1 MNRSSHVPPARQKL
15 FMDLYRQGDYKRA
28 RREAEALTKKHSDDA
43 FAWRALGNCHL
54 QLEEATKAISVL
66 EKADSLLPEDPLT
79 LNALSR
85 ACFMAGE
92 KDRALDLQSRSIELA
107 PDSAHA
113 QFNMAYM
120 LYQMGTYS
128 RVQKF
133 LSRAEALGHPQE
145 EILVVQSA
153 LHAINFEFQEGLESL
168 NRLYE
173 LQPNDPKVHNSLGNF
188 HKDMADFKKA
198 EWHYREALRLSPD
211 YSQAYSNEV
220 LTLHYDP
227 QASAESILQKS
238 REWTE
243 RYTPPHVFEHTRT
256 DLSENRTIK
265 VGLVSGNLR
274 AHPVGWM
281 ISSALEHLP
290 KDIELH
296 AYTDSESD
304 DPIAE
309 SIRKVCHWKPVYHLD
324 HQQLAAKIAEDGIDI
339 LIDLAGHG
347 GHSRLP
353 TMDMK
358 PAPIVVKWV
367 GMQISSMGTPA
378 FDYFLSDSIETPAG
392 VDDQYTEKLI
402 RLPDDYICYQPPSYK
417 PSITS
422 LPALKNGH
430 VTFGCFNNPAKVNDT
445 LLKEWAELLKLLPQS
460 RLFLKGGQ
468 YSSPDVCER
477 ILNTLESQGIARDR
491 VLLEGPSRH
500 QRLLESYNRV
510 DIALDTWPYSGGL
523 TTCEALLMGVPVVT
537 LPGPTFAGR
546 HSATHLTNAGMQE
559 LVVNSWDEYRQRA
572 IELAAD
578 LPSLAVIR
586 ASLRTYLE
594 QSPICDAPRFGRHL
608 HKALRGIW
616 MRHCQGSVPAA
627 LAFNRS
633 GQAWFEGQEQPLR
646 LAKQLR
652 HPAELDEDLGSPI
665 TILDN
670 GGILVSRSN
679 VDLLPDSEQIVALLF
694 DPASRL
700 SGHSRLLENQAIQY
714 FPQVTLGDGS
724 PTVLYQDGEE
734 AASLPVLEASPL
746 GEIENSTI
754 PSIALDSIEGLESF
768 DILALDASF
777 NLDAVLKNGN
787 RTLSEA
793 LIVVVKLDL
802 TDPRQ
807 MNPIRLTEILK
818 PYGLTL
824 HRALNL
830 MSSSPTSSDRDR
842 FSENLTSMELIF
854 IPSASRRSTFEEV
867 ERTKL
872 SWSLRQLIHTQ
883 VPSDLLE
890 ASPEDD
896 RQSFTNALEVLNRK
910 APQIRPSAPVTHW
923 QQVIK
928 SMIAVNHPKEPRRHG
943 LKGELIVSLTSYPR
957 RYDYLPVAL
966 DSLLSQSVRSDRI
979 ILWIAEQDRSAL
991 SKDILA
997 FEKQGLDIRFCR
1009 DIRSYKKIIPAL
1021 EQFPNAYIVTA
1032 DDDTYYSTYW
1042 LEELISAHKSTGKIP
1057 GHRLHR
1063 VALSAS
1069 GEPLP
1074 YNQWKREIREDLR
1087 PHPLNFP
1094 TGIGGVLYPPNSFHS
1109 DVTNDEL
1116 FMSLCPTADDM
1127 WLYFMARLAGK
1138 EFHPATGSVRILELP
1153 GSLEMSLFS
1162 ENYNGGNDKQMK
1174 ALLDHYGQQLFN
1186 STLNAEKSGKI
1197 S

>member
-1 MNRSSHVPPARQKL
+1 
-15 FMDLYRQGDYKRA
+15 MDLYRQGKYKLA
-28 RREAEALTKKHSDDA
+28 GEEAERLVEKYPEDV
-43 FAWRALGNCHL
+43 FAWKALGNCQLQTGHL
-54 QLEEATKAISVL
+54 ARAKDTLEIAYEIA
-66 EKADSLLPEDPLT
+66 PEDPLLLT
-79 LNALSR
+79 ALSR
-85 ACFMAGE
+85 ACFMIGE
-92 KDRALDLQSRSIELA
+92 KDRAHRLQAQSIELDPRNA
-107 PDSAHA
+107 RAH
-113 QFNMAYM
+113 FNMAEM
-120 LYQMGTYS
+120 LYQMGAYS
-128 RVQKF
+128 KAENY
-133 LSRAEALGHPQE
+133 LSDAEELGHPIE
-145 EILVVQSA
+145 EILPIRSII
-153 LHAINFEFQEGLESL
+153 LSLNFRFQEGLDAL
-168 NRLYE
+168 NQLKA
-173 LQPNDPKVHNSLGNF
+173 LKPQNPSVLNTLGNY
-188 HKDMADFKKA
+188 HKDMADFKNA
-198 EWHYREALRLSPD
+198 EWYYREAQRLSPG

-243 RYTPPHVFEHTRT
+243 LFTPPHVFEHTRT
-256 DLSENRTIK
+256 DLFENRTIK

-358 PAPIVVKWV
+358 PAPIIVKWV

-378 FDYFLSDSIETPAG
+378 FDYFLSDSIETPVG

-402 RLPDDYICYQPPSYK
+402 RLPDDYVCYQPPSYK

-500 QRLLESYNRV
+500 QQLLESYNRV

-559 LVVNSWDEYRQRA
+559 LVVSSWDEYRQRA

-594 QSPICDAPRFGRHL
+594 QSPICDAPRFGRFL

-616 MRHCQGSVPAA
+616 TRHCQGSAPTA
-627 LAFNRS
+627 LTFNQS
-633 GQAWFEGQEQPLR
+633 GQAWFEGEKQSFR
-646 LAKQLR
+646 LPKPLR

-670 GGILVSRSN
+670 GGILVSRSD
-679 VDLLPDSEQIVALLF
+679 VDLLPDSGQIVALLF

-700 SGHSRLLENQAIQY
+700 LGHSRLLENQAIQY

-724 PTVLYQDGEE
+724 PTVLYQDDDE
-734 AASLPVLEASPL
+734 AGGITAPNVSPI
-746 GEIENSTI
+746 GDIENLTI

-777 NLDAVLKNGN
+777 DVDAILTNGS
-787 RTLSEA
+787 RTLSET
-793 LIVVVKLDL
+793 LVVLVKLDL

-807 MNPIRLTEILK
+807 KDPIRLTEIMRSC
-818 PYGLTL
+818 GLTL
-824 HRALNL
+824 HRTLNL
-830 MSSSPTSSDRDR
+830 MSSRPTSSDRDR

-854 IPSASRRSTFEEV
+854 IPSASRRNTFEEGA
-867 ERTKL
+867 RTKL

-910 APQIRPSAPVTHW
+910 APQIKPSAPVTHW

-928 SMIAVNHPKEPRRHG
+928 SMIAVNQPKESRQHG

-966 DSLLSQSVRSDRI
+966 ESLLSQTVKPDRI

-997 FEKQGLDIRFCR
+997 FEKQSLDIRFCR

-1042 LEELISAHKSTGKIP
+1042 LEELVSAHKSSGKIP

-1063 VALSAS
+1063 IVLSAS

-1074 YNQWKREIREDLR
+1074 YNRWQREIRKDLR

-1138 EFHPATGSVRILELP
+1138 EFHPATDSVRILELP

-1186 STLNAEKSGKI
+1186 SKLNAKKSGKI